1 MATAAV
7 VLAAG
12 KGTRFRSERA
22 KVLHEVAGRTLLRWV
37 LEALR
42 PLGLARTVVVV
53 GHQGDDV
60 AAEAA
65 AAGLPGLVTVR
76 QPEQRGTGHAVRC
89 AVEAGALDDVDTV
102 LVVPGDVPLLRSD
115 DLRDVLAAHERSGDE
130 VTLLTARLADPS
142 GYGRVLRDAHQ
153 RVIGVVEHRDASDAQ
168 RRIDEICTSVYAFR
182 RESLAAELGS
192 LRTDNDQGEEYLTD
206 VIAPLAERGAGAVV
220 GDAESVAG
228 VNDRVQLA
236 AAGAVLRRRILERL
250 MLDGVTVV
258 DPAATYVG
266 ADVSV
271 GVDTVLL
278 PATHLEGRTR
288 VGRGAVVGPSS
299 RLVDAVVADG
309 ATVQASVVIEAEVG
323 PDAVVGPFS
332 YLRPGTRLGPRAK
345 AGTFVEMKNTTV
357 GAGSKVP
364 HLSYMGDA
372 TIGEGANIGA
382 GTITCNYDG
391 RAKHPTVIG
400 DGAFIGSDTMLI
412 APVVIGARAVTGA
425 GSAITKDVPD
435 DALAVERAEQRHVPG
450 YATRHRS

>member
-1 MATAAV
+1 
-7 VLAAG
+7 
-12 KGTRFRSERA
+12 
-22 KVLHEVAGRTLLRWV
+22 
-37 LEALR
+37 
-42 PLGLARTVVVV
+42 
-53 GHQGDDV
+53 
-60 AAEAA
+60 AA

-258 DPAATYVG
+258 DPATTYVG

>member
-1 MATAAV
+1 MTTAAV

-12 KGTRFRSERA
+12 KGTRFKSERA
-22 KVLHEVAGRTLLRWV
+22 KVLHAVAGRTLLRWV

-42 PLGLARTVVVV
+42 PLGLERTVVVV
-53 GHQGDDV
+53 GHQADEV

-65 AAGLPGLVTVR
+65 AAELPGLVTVR

-89 AVEAGALDDVDTV
+89 AVDAGALDDVDTV
-102 LVVPGDVPLLRSD
+102 LVLPGDVPLLRAD
-115 DLRDVLAAHERSGDE
+115 ELRGVLDAHRDSGDE

-142 GYGRVLRDAHQ
+142 GYGRVLRDAQQ
-153 RVIGVVEHRDASDAQ
+153 RVTGIVEDRDASDAQ
-168 RRIDEICTSVYAFR
+168 RRIDEVGTSVYAFR
-182 RESLAAELGS
+182 RAALAAELVS
-192 LRTDNDQGEEYLTD
+192 LRADNDQGEEYLTD

-220 GDAESVAG
+220 SSAEAVAG
-228 VNDRVQLA
+228 VNDRAQLA
-236 AAGAVLRRRILERL
+236 DAGAVLRRRILQRL

-258 DPAATYVG
+258 DPATTYVG
-266 ADVSV
+266 ADVEV

-288 VGRGAVVGPSS
+288 VGRGAEVGPGS

-309 ATVQASVVIEAEVG
+309 ATVHHSVVIGAEIG
-323 PDAVVGPFS
+323 PDATVGPFS
-332 YLRPGTRLGPRAK
+332 YLRPGTRLEARTK
-345 AGTFVEMKNTTV
+345 AGAFVEMKNTRV

-364 HLSYMGDA
+364 HLSYMGDT
-372 TIGEGANIGA
+372 TIGEAANIGA
-382 GTITCNYDG
+382 GSITCNYDG

-412 APVVIGARAVTGA
+412 APVTIGARAVTGA
-425 GSAITKDVPD
+425 GSAITEDVPD
-435 DALAVERAEQRHVPG
+435 DALAVERAEQRTVPG

>member
-258 DPAATYVG
+258 DPATTYVG

>member
-7 VLAAG
+7 VLPAG

-258 DPAATYVG
+258 DPATTYVG